1 MEFNRGE
8 RGLMRWLLALFHDLE
23 LFPCAPDAV
32 AHFATFGGVDDNR
45 YPTIIADDQRAAT
58 DEFFYLGRVGR
69 DADSSRYRMAKRR
82 YLIVGEPP
90 AFEGFCLN
98 ARAQTY
104 LIDPIG
110 HHLLASDEF
119 YLECVFFPAFL
130 VWQHDHV
137 TFHAVGGS
145 WESFEVVVPGSIC
158 VHGKRERGN
167 NGEIGG
173 FDNHLGDGLAQLSP
187 YHHHH
192 RLEKDKL

>member
-1 MEFNRGE
+1 MI
-8 RGLMRWLLALFHDLE
+8 RWLLALFHDLE

-45 YPTIIADDQRAAT
+45 NPAIVADDQRAAT
-58 DEFFYLGRVGR
+58 DEFFYLGRVGM
-69 DADSSRYRMAKRR
+69 DANSSRHRMAKLR

-90 AFEGFCLN
+90 AFEGFCLDV
-98 ARAQTY
+98 RAQTY

-119 YLECVFFPAFL
+119 YLERVFFTAFL

-137 TFHAVGGS
+137 TFHAVVGS
-145 WESFEVVVPGSIC
+145 WESFEILVLSSRC
-158 VHGKRERGN
+158 DHGKRERGK

-173 FDNHLGDGLAQLSP
+173 FGNHLGEGLARLLPSP
-187 YHHHH
+187 PP
-192 RLEKDKL
+192 